1 MIGEYVII
9 FLTFTI
15 VIIVDNHVL
24 CHQHNCSLNNKG
36 EKLLFRVLLH
46 FTSVSCIYSLQNMKN
61 FYIFLVF
68 IPNFNMKNLKKTS
81 MSWLF
86 LWMYMYQKK
95 WKCTLYSVH
104 KKKLN
109 WLQWRGLKTATWKI
123 SFYPQ
128 LYQIQDSPF

>member
-61 FYIFLVF
+61 FYIFLIF
-68 IPNFNMKNLKKTS
+68 IPNVNMKNLKK
-81 MSWLF
+81 
-86 LWMYMYQKK
+86 
-95 WKCTLYSVH
+95 
-104 KKKLN
+104 KLN
-109 WLQWRGLKTATWKI
+109 VLTFLVDVHASEKVKMHI
-123 SFYPQ
+123 VLS
-128 LYQIQDSPF
+128 S

>member
-24 CHQHNCSLNNKG
+24 YHQHNCSLNNKG

-46 FTSVSCIYSLQNMKN
+46 FTSVSCIYSLQNKKN

-68 IPNFNMKNLKKTS
+68 IPNFNMKNLKKKTLCPDFS
-81 MSWLF
+81 CG
-86 LWMYMYQKK
+86 
-95 WKCTLYSVH
+95 CTCIRKSENAH
-104 KKKLN
+104 CTQFIRRN
-109 WLQWRGLKTATWKI
+109 
-123 SFYPQ
+123 
-128 LYQIQDSPF
+128 